1 MEAQL
6 HRTSSI
12 ECEPRT
18 LSIDQIQGA
27 REAAMYV
34 VSTRTIEEAMSIF
47 TQGLEPVVCPAGDNI
62 DTFLWDDEQGLEP
75 VVCPAGDNID
85 TTMDLNEMEY
95 FQDLDLQGMRDVV
108 SAPF

>member
-62 DTFLWDDEQGLEP
+62 DT
-75 VVCPAGDNID
+75 
-85 TTMDLNEMEY
+85 TMDLNEMEY